1 MNHQTRQKLKLT
13 HPVVLLSEHYYRR
26 LWLATKNSDVPR
38 RVWLDELAN
47 TFRDFNGEILTPD
60 GQPYDLPF
68 IDDVFGDDYEM
79 RWMGYYLKP
88 DVSGVYP
95 KSKTR
100 KVERLQLIDLY
111 FRLKHPQIARH
122 FSK

>member
-1 MNHQTRQKLKLT
+1 
-13 HPVVLLSEHYYRR
+13 
-26 LWLATKNSDVPR
+26 LWLATKNSDAPR

-60 GQPYDLPF
+60 GQPYHLPF

-88 DVSGVYP
+88 DVSGLHP
-95 KSKTR
+95 NSKTR

-111 FRLKHPQIARH
+111 FRLKPPQIARH